1 MKASVPKESTEGERR
16 VALVPDVV
24 RTLAAKGVEIC
35 VQKDA
40 GSGAHI
46 ADSGFE
52 SAGATIAE
60 DSSQAFGGEVV
71 IKIAP
76 PTPAEI
82 ELLKPQSVLIGLLE
96 PLTRPDTARALAE
109 ANVTSFAME
118 AIPRITRAQTMDAL
132 SSQSTIAGYK
142 AALIAADRLPRF
154 FPMLTTA
161 AGTVPPAKVLVIGAG
176 VAGLQALAT
185 VRRLG
190 AVTSA
195 YDTRSAVREQVES
208 LGASFLDLDLETE
221 GEGEGGYARELE
233 ADAHQREVQALGE
246 AIADFDAVITTAL
259 VPGKPAPV
267 LISADTVSK
276 MKPGAVIV
284 DLAAPAGGNCE
295 LTEASK
301 TVEAAGGVSIIGPV
315 NLPATM
321 PDHASQLY
329 ARNASALL
337 DLMIEEGQ
345 LKLDL
350 DDEILAG
357 ACITH
362 NGEIVH
368 PSTKAVALPSS

>member
-1 MKASVPKESTEGERR
+1 MKASVPKETTEGERR
-16 VALVPDVV
+16 VALVPEAIRPLV
-24 RTLAAKGVEIC
+24 AKGVEIC

-40 GSGAHI
+40 GSEAHI
-46 ADSGFE
+46 SDADFE
-52 SAGATIAE
+52 SAGATVVE
-60 DSSQAFGGEVV
+60 DSGQAFGGEVV

-76 PTPAEI
+76 PTSEEI

-118 AIPRITRAQTMDAL
+118 AIPRVTRAQSMDAL

-142 AALIAADRLPRF
+142 AALIAADKLPRF

-190 AVTSA
+190 AVTTA

-208 LGASFLDLDLETE
+208 LGATFLDLDLGAE
-221 GEGEGGYARELE
+221 GEGEGGYARQLE
-233 ADAHQREVQALGE
+233 ADAHEREVQALGD
-246 AIADFDAVITTAL
+246 AITGFDAVITTAL
-259 VPGKPAPV
+259 VPGKPAPI
-267 LISADTVSK
+267 LLSADTVSK

-301 TVEAAGGVSIIGPV
+301 SVETAGGVTIVGPV

-337 DLMIEEGQ
+337 DLMIEDGQ
-345 LKLDL
+345 LKVDL

-357 ACITH
+357 ACITRE
-362 NGEIVH
+362 GEIVH